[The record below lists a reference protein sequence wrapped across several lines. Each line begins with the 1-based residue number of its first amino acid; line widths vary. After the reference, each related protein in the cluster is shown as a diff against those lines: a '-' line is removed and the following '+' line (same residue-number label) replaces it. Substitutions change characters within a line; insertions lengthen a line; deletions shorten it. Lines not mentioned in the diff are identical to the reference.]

1 MLARRIAVPDLIH
14 LSAADLVGAV
24 LLAPVQVSSA
34 PLRKGTT
41 LDAEAADRLL
51 TAARRGDLRGD
62 LRLAW
67 PDPDDV
73 HEDTAARQLA
83 LAVAGAGVELRP
95 PRQSRLDLVATWD
108 GVLHVRVEALTR
120 LNRIDPLEVFTL
132 YHGQAVATGQVV
144 GSIKVAP
151 HLLPAAIVHQGVRI
165 AQEGAPLVEVRPYLS
180 LEVGAIALEALGGE
194 GLERFEAGARM
205 KLEALG
211 SRFTG
216 TTIVDGTNAA
226 RAEVDAR
233 AALVSM
239 VHQRRLRVLLV
250 GGVSAGD
257 PLSPFYAALESL
269 GGRVLRRGVPA
280 HPGSMI
286 WLAELEQTRLLGL
299 PLCGMFTLA
308 TAADLILPRLLTGE
322 ALGTA
327 DLADL
332 AHGGILGPEMRF
344 RFPAY
349 ARSLEAPEG

>member
-1 MLARRIAVPDLIH
+1 MRARRIPVPDLVQ
-14 LSAADLVGAV
+14 LSAADLIGAV
-24 LLAPVQVSSA
+24 LLAPVRVSRA
-34 PLRKGTT
+34 QLRKGTT
-41 LDAEAADRLL
+41 LDAESADQIL
-51 TAARRGDLRGD
+51 TAAREGELGAD

-67 PDPDDV
+67 AEPDDL
-73 HEDTAARQLA
+73 HEDAAAQRLA

-95 PRQSRLDLVATWD
+95 PRQSRIDLVAKWD
-108 GVLHVRVEALTR
+108 GVLHVRVDGLTR
-120 LNRIDPLEVFTL
+120 LNRIDPLEVFTA
-132 YHGQAVATGQVV
+132 YHGQAVASGQVV
-144 GSIKVAP
+144 GSVKVAP
-151 HLLPAAIVHQGVRI
+151 HLLPATIVRQGVRI
-165 AQEGAPLVEVRPYLS
+165 AKQEGPLVEVRPYLS
-180 LEVGAIALEALGGE
+180 LEVGAIALEALSTE
-194 GLERFEAGARM
+194 GLQRFEAGART

-216 TTIVDGTNAA
+216 TTIVSGPDAA
-226 RAEVDAR
+226 SAEADAR

-239 VHQRRLRVLLV
+239 VHYRRLRVVLV

-257 PLSPFYAALESL
+257 PLSPFYSALESL
-269 GGRVLRRGVPA
+269 GGKVLRRGVPA

-286 WLAELEQTRLLGL
+286 WLAELDQARLLGL

-322 ALGTA
+322 AIGAA

-349 ARSLEAPEG
+349 ARDLEAPEG

>member
-1 MLARRIAVPDLIH
+1 MQARRIPVPDLVR

-24 LLAPVQVSSA
+24 LLAPVPVSRGH
-34 PLRKGTT
+34 LRKGTT
-41 LDAEAADRLL
+41 LDAETADQLL
-51 TAARRGDLRGD
+51 TAAREGELHAD

-67 PDPDDV
+67 PGSDDL
-73 HEDTAARQLA
+73 HEDAAAQQLA

-95 PRQSRLDLVATWD
+95 PRQSRLDLIAKWD

-132 YHGQAVATGQVV
+132 YHGQAVALGQVV

-151 HLLPAAIVHQGVRI
+151 HLLPAEVVRQGMRAVK
-165 AQEGAPLVEVRPYLS
+165 QEEPLVEVRPYLS
-180 LEVGAIALEALGGE
+180 LDVGAIAMEALSRE
-194 GLERFEAGARM
+194 GLERFERGARM

-216 TTIVDGTNAA
+216 TTVVDGTGAA
-226 RAEVDAR
+226 GAEGDAR
-233 AALVSM
+233 EALLSM
-239 VHQRRLRVLLV
+239 VRQRRLLVVLV

-269 GGRVLRRGVPA
+269 GGTVLRRGVPA

-286 WLAELEQTRLLGL
+286 WLAELDQTRLLGL

-322 ALGTA
+322 ALGAA

-349 ARSLEAPEG
+349 ARDLGAPDG